1 MILVE
6 LEGRVRVITLD
17 RAEKR
22 NALTPEMLEELR
34 AAVAADAVEAAALLV
49 RGDGPVF
56 CSGFDLGRCKYDDP
70 TQPTMRRYLVLLHEA
85 IGAMRDQPRPIVLC
99 AAGAAI
105 AGGCALLGGA
115 DIVVADADTKI
126 GYPVTRLGISPAV
139 SAPFLARDAGAGAAR
154 ARLLDGGLIS
164 GERAAELGIIHELE
178 RDVDAAHAK
187 AIELAASLAAKPT
200 RAVRDTKRWL
210 DEVAAVIKAEK
221 SLETSVNQA
230 GTGEAIE
237 RLDML
242 WNKP

>member
-1 MILVE
+1 VIRVE

-34 AAVAADAVEAAALLV
+34 AAVAADAVEAAALLL

-126 GYPVTRLGISPAV
+126 GYPVTPLGISPAV

-178 RDVDAAHAK
+178 RDVEAAHAR
-187 AIELAASLAAKPT
+187 ATQLAAKPM

-210 DEVAAVIKAEK
+210 DEVAPVMKAEK